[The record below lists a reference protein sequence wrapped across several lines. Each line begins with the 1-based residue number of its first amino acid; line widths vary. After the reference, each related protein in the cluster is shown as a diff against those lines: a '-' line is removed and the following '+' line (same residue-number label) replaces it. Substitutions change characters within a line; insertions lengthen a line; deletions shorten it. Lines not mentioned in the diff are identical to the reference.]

1 MYSIKQ
7 LDIPGYHD
15 EPVPHTFFEQE
26 EAAQHVAILLPGMGY
41 TSHMPLLY
49 YPARIMLGLGA
60 DVLSVEY
67 AYNRRDDFLA
77 LKGDEQKRWLLTD
90 VANSCHTVL
99 NRRSY
104 NEITIIGKS
113 IGTRAMGQLLTTE
126 DQLRNATAIWLTPLL
141 RSENLRAQIQQVR
154 QRSLFVIGTADPQYN
169 QTHLDE
175 VRKAT
180 KGEMLVIEG
189 ADHSLEIEGNV
200 LQSLQAME
208 RVIRAI
214 QSFVAS

>member
-7 LDIPGYHD
+7 LDIPGYGH
-15 EPVPHTFFEQE
+15 EPVPHTFFQQQG
-26 EAAQHVAILLPGMGY
+26 AAQHVAILLPGMGY

-67 AYNRRDDFLA
+67 EYNRREDFLA
-77 LKGDEQKRWLLTD
+77 LKGDERRRWLLTD
-90 VANSCHTVL
+90 VANSCHSVL

-104 NEITIIGKS
+104 KEITIIGKS

-126 DQLRNATAIWLTPLL
+126 DQLKHATAIWLTPLL
-141 RSENLRAQIQQVR
+141 RSENLRAQIQQVG
-154 QRSLFVIGTADPQYN
+154 QRSLFVIGTADPQYD
-169 QTHLDE
+169 QTHLEE

-180 KGEMLVIEG
+180 KGEILVIEG
-189 ADHSLEIEGNV
+189 ADHSLEIEGSV
-200 LQSLQAME
+200 AQSLQAME
-208 RVIRAI
+208 TIIRTI